1 MNAWEREDN
10 NPQSLEIRDALN
22 DVIAESKET
31 GASVSAFADDYRGM
45 LILDR
50 MNEWQ
55 PDTDPLYS
63 FALDELLCRQAGEG
77 GPPIVHLWRHPS
89 AFILGQRDSRLPH
102 VEAARQQIE
111 ALRYYTAVRNSG
123 GAAVPLDQG
132 VVNVSLI
139 VPIGNATGMRFNH
152 DFERMYELIALA
164 LSFTG
169 CRVDKGE
176 IPGAY
181 CPGDYDLSIDG
192 RKFCGIAQR
201 RQAKALI
208 VQAFVVAEGSGSER
222 AAMVRSFYDTAAG
235 GGVGV
240 MNRDAA
246 GCSSGDID
254 AAARGNSGG
263 DGCYDSVAGAAAR
276 GNGGDAG
283 GASAEVSSG
292 GTPGSSAAASY
303 PIVVPS
309 STTSLEELTLIGHG
323 AARAFAERVKSVIR
337 ACQQPDAVADSAARL
352 KLPPADQLEAMAA
365 SLHARYKR

>member
-1 MNAWEREDN
+1 
-10 NPQSLEIRDALN
+10 
-22 DVIAESKET
+22 
-31 GASVSAFADDYRGM
+31 M

-50 MNEWQ
+50 MNEGQ
-55 PDTDPLYS
+55 PNTDPLYS

-102 VEAARQQIE
+102 VEAACRQIE
-111 ALRYYTAVRNSG
+111 AQHYHTAVRNSG

-139 VPIGNATGMRFNH
+139 VPIGSASGMRFNH
-152 DFERMYELIALA
+152 DFERMYELISLA

-176 IPGAY
+176 IVGAY

-222 AAMVRSFYDTAAG
+222 AALVRAFY
-235 GGVGV
+235 
-240 MNRDAA
+240 
-246 GCSSGDID
+246 D
-254 AAARGNSGG
+254 AAAGIGEA
-263 DGCYDSVAGAAAR
+263 DAGASGESRVGVDADD
-276 GNGGDAG
+276 GGPAG
-283 GASAEVSSG
+283 SSG
-292 GTPGSSAAASY
+292 AAPASH

-309 STTSLEELTLIGHG
+309 STASLEELTTIGAD
-323 AARAFAERVKSVIR
+323 AARTFAERVKDVIR
-337 ACQQPDAVADSAARL
+337 ACQQQDAVADSATRL
-352 KLPPADQLEAMAA
+352 KLPPADQLEAMIA

>member
-1 MNAWEREDN
+1 M
-10 NPQSLEIRDALN
+10 
-22 DVIAESKET
+22 AESEMGT
-31 GASVSAFADDYRGM
+31 AGPTSVSAYADDYKGM

-50 MNEWQ
+50 MNEGH

-63 FALDELLCRQAGEG
+63 FALDELLCRQVGEG
-77 GPPIVHLWRHPS
+77 GPPIVHLWRHPC

-111 ALRYYTAVRNSG
+111 VQHYHTAVRNSG
-123 GAAVPLDQG
+123 GAAVPLDRG

-139 VPIGNATGMRFNH
+139 LPIGNASGTRFNH

-176 IPGAY
+176 IAGAY
-181 CPGDYDLSIDG
+181 CPGDYDLSVDG

-222 AAMVRSFYDTAAG
+222 AAMVRAFY
-235 GGVGV
+235 
-240 MNRDAA
+240 
-246 GCSSGDID
+246 D
-254 AAARGNSGG
+254 AAAGDGEVGG
-263 DGCYDSVAGAAAR
+263 DLEGSSVTGVT
-276 GNGGDAG
+276 DAN
-283 GASAEVSSG
+283 ASAAVGDGGYASTSANAAGSDVSVKTSH
-292 GTPGSSAAASY
+292 

-309 STTSLEELTLIGHG
+309 STASLEELTSIGLD
-323 AARAFAERVKSVIR
+323 AAQTFAERVKAVIR

-352 KLPPADQLEAMAA
+352 KLPPADQLEKMIA